1 MMTDASILFNKGTK
15 ETIAET
21 LLKKENAYM
30 GDDGIVRCVKCNEP
44 LMFYMQEAK
53 RWFPCSC
60 GCAKID
66 AQKSRLQMLVQ
77 KIKAEAGIP
86 ERYAD
91 STFDKCTPS
100 KENKLAYD
108 SCKNFADNYDTIS
121 KNGYGLYLYGDI
133 HTARTYAACVANAI
147 IAKGREVYFRK
158 LNDILIEIQQ
168 SYSKKNTQDV
178 EPMDKYSNVGLLI
191 IDNIGMEDYQKY
203 GRDTNFVQDK
213 VSMLVDNRYANK
225 KPTVFTSCF
234 DFNSLAEKRGM
245 NEIAV
250 QSIMNLSTR
259 CFEVKGAT
267 ERPKLQRIF

>member
-1 MMTDASILFNKGTK
+1 MEFELPFGKTAK
-15 ETIAET
+15 EKIAET
-21 LLKKENAYM
+21 LLKKEFTYM
-30 GDDGIVRCVKCNEP
+30 GDDGIVRCVKCDEP
-44 LMFYMQEAK
+44 LMFYMKDAN
-53 RWFPCSC
+53 RWFPCA
-60 GCAKID
+60 CACADITAK
-66 AQKSRLQMLVQ
+66 KNRLQMLVQ

-86 ERYAD
+86 ERYAN
-91 STFDKCTPS
+91 SSFDKCNPS
-100 KENKLAYD
+100 RENKVAFE
-108 SCKNFADNYDTIS
+108 SCKNFAENYDTIC
-121 KNGYGLYLYGDI
+121 KNGYGLYLFGDI
-133 HTARTYAACVANAI
+133 HTARTYAACIANAVI
-147 IAKGREVYFRK
+147 EKGREVYFRK

-178 EPMDKYSNVGLLI
+178 EPLEKYSNVGLLI

-259 CFEVKGAT
+259 CFELKGAT
-267 ERPKLQRIF
+267 ERPKLEKLF

>member
-1 MMTDASILFNKGTK
+1 MEIELPFGKSAK
-15 ETIAET
+15 EKIAET
-21 LLKKENAYM
+21 LLKKEFTYM
-30 GDDGIVRCVKCNEP
+30 GEDGIVHCVKCDEP
-44 LMFYMQEAK
+44 LMFYMKDAN
-53 RWFPCSC
+53 RWFPCA
-60 GCAKID
+60 CACADITAK
-66 AQKSRLQMLVQ
+66 KNRLQMLVQ

-86 ERYAD
+86 ERYAN
-91 STFDKCTPS
+91 SSFDKCNPS
-100 KENKLAYD
+100 RENKVAFE
-108 SCKNFADNYDTIS
+108 SCKNFAENYDTIC
-121 KNGYGLYLYGDI
+121 KNGYGLYLFGDI
-133 HTARTYAACVANAI
+133 HTARTYAACIANAVI
-147 IAKGREVYFRK
+147 EKGREVYFRK

-168 SYSKKNTQDV
+168 SYNKKNMQDV
-178 EPMDKYSNVGLLI
+178 EPLEKYSNAGLLI

-234 DFNSLAEKRGM
+234 DFNFLAEKRGM

-267 ERPKLQRIF
+267 ERPKLEKLF